1 MVILIPHN
9 AAIPQMGRCLP
20 GVVYQE
26 RASVYGLA
34 SDREGRILACRRG
47 GDRVVLPGGGLEDDE
62 SEEGALRREVA
73 EETGYSVLAAR
84 SLCRAWQYHNNRYAK
99 PPANKHCH
107 FFMMDIDGTRSS
119 PAEADHVPVW
129 LDPEELVATLTFE
142 SHRWAVTVLR
152 GMAPSP

>member
-1 MVILIPHN
+1 
-9 AAIPQMGRCLP
+9 MGKCMP
-20 GVVYQE
+20 GIVYQE

-34 SDREGRILACRRG
+34 SDCEGRILACRRG

-62 SEEGALRREVA
+62 SEEDALRREVA

-107 FFMMDIDGTRSS
+107 FFMMDIAETRSS
-119 PAEADHVPVW
+119 PAEADHVPIW

-142 SHRWAVTVLR
+142 SHRWAVTVLC
-152 GMAPSP
+152 GAATPP